1 MGVWCV
7 CWVGLMQPSRDFMG
21 RDLSVNPAMPKDSS
35 VARDRTCRDFL
46 KGQCTRGAACRFEH
60 PSGRSGSTPSWQ
72 RCSHPPSLPQ
82 LIARGWLRQ
91 PGQLAR

>member
-60 PSGRSGSTPSWQ
+60 PSGRSGSTPLLAALL
-72 RCSHPPSLPQ
+72 SLPPQ
-82 LIARGWLRQ
+82 LITRGWLRQ